1 MMRFLVGRVL
11 QTVLSM
17 LVVISIVFVLTR
29 LSGNPIHLLLD
40 VNATER
46 DQEILTR
53 YLGLDQPLP
62 VQYAIYVKNLARG
75 DLGQSILS
83 RRPVAEHIWE
93 RLPATVELGFVA
105 MFLSVLIGVPLGVY
119 SAVRRGGIM
128 DGAARVFAVLGQSM
142 PTFWLGLMLILFFG
156 VVLGVLPA
164 GGRGGLLHL
173 ILPAF
178 TLGYF
183 TSAAILRLTRSAMLE
198 VLGSDYIK
206 FARLKGL
213 HEQVVLWKHGL
224 KNALL
229 PVVTFAVMLFV
240 QFLGGAVVTETVF
253 AWPGLGR
260 LILESITTRDYP
272 IVQAGVL
279 VLSAL
284 YLTGNLFVDVLY
296 SYLNPLLQHP
306 RGARLR
312 RALSALPRSAEPHR
326 RRHHPEADSPGVDG
340 ARRRKPPARDRSL
353 RTRRAQP
360 GRPRQPHLADRVPR
374 GDRRGGH
381 ARHGPRPDL
390 RLPRRR
396 RRQRA
401 DAADRHR
408 AVAPDGLDR
417 GRAGGGLRAELSQRH
432 PGHCALALAA
442 LRAPDPWR
450 DSGDQ
455 GAGLRRARDRGRTLE
470 RLDHPAAHLPQRG
483 ADLAGHLHPAGGL
496 RDPPGGHVELSRRR
510 CPAPE
515 SCLGPDDRRWPR
527 VPGDGLVDLVL
538 SGDRNA
544 LDGSGRQPDGRLAAR
559 LSRSKAQAGG
569 RARGRAGRAGTRAGG
584 ARRRASGG
592 ARRRGSCRRRVAS
605 PDLEATQT
613 LRILGGNGMK

>member
-1 MMRFLVGRVL
+1 MWRHLIGRAL
-11 QTVLSM
+11 QTLLSM

-29 LSGNPIHLLLD
+29 LSGNPVQLLLD

-46 DQEILTR
+46 DQEILMR
-53 YLGLDQPLP
+53 YLGLDKPMP
-62 VQYAIYVKNLARG
+62 VQYAIYVKNIFVG
-75 DLGQSILS
+75 DFGKSVLT
-83 RRPVAEHIWE
+83 RRPVAEHIRE

-105 MFLSVLIGVPLGVY
+105 MFMSVLMGVPLGVY
-119 SAVRRGGIM
+119 SAVRRGGIL
-128 DGAARVFAVLGQSM
+128 DTGARVFAVLGQSM

-164 GGRGGLLHL
+164 GGRGGLQHL

-296 SYLNPLLQHP
+296 SYLNP
-306 RGARLR
+306 RIR
-312 RALSALPRSAEPHR
+312 
-326 RRHHPEADSPGVDG
+326 
-340 ARRRKPPARDRSL
+340 
-353 RTRRAQP
+353 
-360 GRPRQPHLADRVPR
+360 
-374 GDRRGGH
+374 H
-381 ARHGPRPDL
+381 AR
-390 RLPRRR
+390 
-396 RRQRA
+396 A
-401 DAADRHR
+401 
-408 AVAPDGLDR
+408 
-417 GRAGGGLRAELSQRH
+417 
-432 PGHCALALAA
+432 
-442 LRAPDPWR
+442 
-450 DSGDQ
+450 
-455 GAGLRRARDRGRTLE
+455 
-470 RLDHPAAHLPQRG
+470 
-483 ADLAGHLHPAGGL
+483 
-496 RDPPGGHVELSRRR
+496 
-510 CPAPE
+510 
-515 SCLGPDDRRWPR
+515 
-527 VPGDGLVDLVL
+527 
-538 SGDRNA
+538 
-544 LDGSGRQPDGRLAAR
+544 
-559 LSRSKAQAGG
+559 
-569 RARGRAGRAGTRAGG
+569 
-584 ARRRASGG
+584 
-592 ARRRGSCRRRVAS
+592 
-605 PDLEATQT
+605 
-613 LRILGGNGMK
+613 